1 MWYKHFVKKLVVQ
14 FVFEVYLELPKMKVS
29 SKHER
34 AKNKIL
40 FPSLNL
46 TPNS

>member
-1 MWYKHFVKKLVVQ
+1 MWYKHFVKNLVVW
-14 FVFEVYLELPKMKVS
+14 FVFEVYLESPKVKVS
-29 SKHER
+29 SIHER